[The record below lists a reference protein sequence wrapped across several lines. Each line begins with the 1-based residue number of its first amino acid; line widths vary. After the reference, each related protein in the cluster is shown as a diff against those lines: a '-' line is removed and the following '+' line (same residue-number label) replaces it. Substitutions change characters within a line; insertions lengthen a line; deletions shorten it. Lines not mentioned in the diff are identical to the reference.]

1 LLIDVI
7 IFSKGR
13 ESELRASLDS
23 LSQSNLRVLVFHNN
37 QRELQIPRSYK
48 NIEYVGCAGMPLS
61 QRAKLATDYLV
72 SPFSII
78 CSDDDRIVTSQLMR
92 MQQSLEQNPQ
102 LASIGGSVIGVYK
115 YGNRITG
122 SIAYSEMQ
130 NYESVLDSP
139 LNRIEMHVHL
149 GNKNRIPRAG
159 MYRLY
164 RRQHMNQLLT
174 LLGNCSEISTP
185 YVYEVASEF
194 MAAYSGKSVY
204 INSVYW
210 LRNWQTKMISNA
222 SWDRNLDFC
231 DWWENPKFF
240 DEVKRFTQI
249 LADSVQLEF
258 DEAKRL
264 LEIYCAHRR
273 PFVKKPAVR
282 TLAIPSVFH
291 KIKIAFN
298 KWFAPER
305 LPIDFSDLIRIEFP
319 NHFDYEYQELEEL
332 ARGMLSAKLA
342 KKTGAKSD

>member
-1 LLIDVI
+1 
-7 IFSKGR
+7 
-13 ESELRASLDS
+13 
-23 LSQSNLRVLVFHNN
+23 
-37 QRELQIPRSYK
+37 
-48 NIEYVGCAGMPLS
+48 
-61 QRAKLATDYLV
+61 
-72 SPFSII
+72 
-78 CSDDDRIVTSQLMR
+78 
-92 MQQSLEQNPQ
+92 
-102 LASIGGSVIGVYK
+102 
-115 YGNRITG
+115 
-122 SIAYSEMQ
+122 
-130 NYESVLDSP
+130 
-139 LNRIEMHVHL
+139 
-149 GNKNRIPRAG
+149 
-159 MYRLY
+159 
-164 RRQHMNQLLT
+164 
-174 LLGNCSEISTP
+174 
-185 YVYEVASEF
+185 
-194 MAAYSGKSVY
+194 
-204 INSVYW
+204 
-210 LRNWQTKMISNA
+210 MISNA